1 MSAAGHRGRAA
12 DAELDRRDPAAV
24 PRATIRQEILGA
36 GGLVLLA
43 GAWLIVS
50 PYVVSYDGRDAAW
63 NPILAGG
70 LILLLALARV
80 TFALWVS
87 WISWINV
94 ALGTWLLGSSAWLA
108 ESSAAR
114 WNEAVVGG
122 VVIVLALLAGGA
134 TDGARRR
141 AAARG

>member
-1 MSAAGHRGRAA
+1 MSATGHDHRAA
-12 DAELDRRDPAAV
+12 DAGLDRRDPAAL
-24 PRATIRQEILGA
+24 PRATFRQEILAA
-36 GGLVLLA
+36 GGVILLA

-50 PYVVSYDGRDAAW
+50 PYVLSYDGRDAAW
-63 NPILAGG
+63 NPLLAGS

-80 TFALWVS
+80 TFAVWAS

-94 ALGTWLLGSSAWLA
+94 ALGTWLLGTSAWLA

-122 VVIVLALLAGGA
+122 LVIVLALLAGGA
-134 TDGARRR
+134 TDAARRR

>member
-1 MSAAGHRGRAA
+1 MF
-12 DAELDRRDPAAV
+12 
-24 PRATIRQEILGA
+24 
-36 GGLVLLA
+36 A

-50 PYVVSYDGRDAAW
+50 PYVLSYDGRDAPW
-63 NPILAGG
+63 NPILAGI
-70 LILLLALARV
+70 LILLLALARL
-80 TFALWVS
+80 TFAVWVS

-94 ALGTWLLGSSAWLA
+94 ALGTWLLGTSAWLA

-122 VVIVLALLAGGA
+122 LVIVLALLAGGA
-134 TDGARRR
+134 TPVARRR

>member
-1 MSAAGHRGRAA
+1 MSATGHAHRAA
-12 DAELDRRDPAAV
+12 DAELDRLDPAAV

-36 GGLVLLA
+36 GGVVLLA

-50 PYVVSYDGRDAAW
+50 PYVLAYDGRDAAW
-63 NPILAGG
+63 NPTLVGI

-80 TFALWVS
+80 TFAAWVS

-94 ALGTWLLGSSAWLA
+94 ALGAWLLGTSAWLA

-114 WNEAVVGG
+114 WNEAVVGAL
-122 VVIVLALLAGGA
+122 VIVLALLGGGA
-134 TDGARRR
+134 TDAARRR
-141 AAARG
+141 ATPSG